1 MKRLM
6 AVCVFGLLTS
16 TGAAMAA
23 DSSGIQ
29 IAQADT
35 GRFLVH
41 FPLDEA
47 TLDADA
53 RAVIAAA
60 AQEYQ
65 RTGSASISVRG
76 HTDTSGS
83 ASYNQALSERRE
95 QAVASELIAQ
105 GVPAAAITSDAVGE
119 SDPAVPTGDG
129 VVEQANRRVEI
140 TLAEP
145 PAPVAEMAPAPQPAP
160 PAPPPAP
167 ESAPAKMKFD
177 WSLSAGAFYGYS
189 IKDEDG
195 DDSHLGGVNLA
206 LDVPVLPW
214 LSTGV
219 EQAGFYHFGGS
230 DDGFGGRSVASLD
243 FTFGD
248 KHFRPHIGGNF
259 GYLYGEGL
267 DDDFIAGPEI
277 GISADGFIAKL
288 AYDMPFNRDA
298 DEGIIATTIGFS
310 F

>member
-6 AVCVFGLLTS
+6 AVWVFGLLTS

-23 DSSGIQ
+23 ESSGIQ
-29 IAQADT
+29 IAQADS

-47 TLDADA
+47 TLDDEA
-53 RAVIAAA
+53 RAVVAAA
-60 AQEYQ
+60 AQEFQ
-65 RTGSASISVRG
+65 RSGTASISVRG

-105 GVPAAAITSDAVGE
+105 GVPAAAITSEAVGE
-119 SDPAVPTGDG
+119 TDLAVPTGDG

-145 PAPVAEMAPAPQPAP
+145 PAPVAAAAPTP
-160 PAPPPAP
+160 PPPPAP
-167 ESAPAKMKFD
+167 APTPEPQPAKMELEWLF
-177 WSLSAGAFYGYS
+177 SAGGFYGYS
-189 IKDEDG
+189 LEDQDG
-195 DDSHLGGVNLA
+195 GSSHLGGINLA
-206 LDVPVLPW
+206 LDVPVAPW
-214 LSTGV
+214 LSAGV
-219 EQAGFYHFGGS
+219 EQAGFYHFS
-230 DDGFGGRSVASLD
+230 TPNEGFGGRTVASLD
-243 FTFGD
+243 LTFGD
-248 KHFRPHIGGNF
+248 KELRSHIGANM
-259 GYLYGEGL
+259 GYLYGSGI

-277 GISADGFIAKL
+277 GFASGPFIAKL

-298 DEGIIATTIGFS
+298 DEGIINTTIGFR